1 MRHSFQ
7 YFGSLPAELQ
17 TEIWSAAVRP
27 AKPGIQIFSLSSGCE
42 DESPEHDAKVSWA
55 DTCHLT
61 APKWAFGPKPD
72 FPIPSE
78 QLKAMAAWATNNPS
92 TYLIDWG
99 LWDTCR
105 QSRCTM
111 TDKLGPYKPVTIQM
125 RRDCRILN
133 KVTGSK
139 DSLSHRSRIIVSPS
153 QDLFILQLD
162 DSDMFGWTL
171 FDEIIPVGT
180 APVPLQIRNVGWEFQ
195 EIWATS
201 LHESHWVRSLDSLCC
216 YIVYGARFGGLE
228 TLWLINYRLKR
239 KHWAPSRKELDKPEA
254 KVFETDSFRLT
265 EVLIDDVV
273 PGDRQ
278 LEQLPWGEVV
288 EMDGSCTLGE
298 FVAFVCQLR
307 RLVTD
312 TLEPTPTLEI
322 GKGTASIKVL
332 AYEDRW

>member
-61 APKWAFGPKPD
+61 APKWDFGPKPD
-72 FPIPSE
+72 CHIPPE

-105 QSRCTM
+105 QSRRTM
-111 TDKLGPYKPVTIQM
+111 TDKLSPYKPATIQM
-125 RRDCRILN
+125 RRDCGIVN

-139 DSLSHRSRIIVSPS
+139 DSLSHRRRIIVSPS

>member
-17 TEIWSAAVRP
+17 TEIWSVAVRP

-61 APKWAFGPKPD
+61 APKWDFGPKPD

-105 QSRCTM
+105 QSRRTM

-133 KVTGSK
+133 EVTGSK